1 MNINCKNGLIFKTK
15 IILWISNLKNDS
27 LQNTSIF
34 IQSISSH
41 KNITIHAVLNND
53 CLTKL
58 YELSLLSHILIYLS
72 YQSTQENIKLPFV

>member
-1 MNINCKNGLIFKTK
+1 MNINCKKWINILK
-15 IILWISNLKNDS
+15 ILWISSLKND
-27 LQNTSIF
+27 LFQNTTIV

-41 KNITIHAVLNND
+41 KNITIHTVLNND
-53 CLTKL
+53 CVIKS